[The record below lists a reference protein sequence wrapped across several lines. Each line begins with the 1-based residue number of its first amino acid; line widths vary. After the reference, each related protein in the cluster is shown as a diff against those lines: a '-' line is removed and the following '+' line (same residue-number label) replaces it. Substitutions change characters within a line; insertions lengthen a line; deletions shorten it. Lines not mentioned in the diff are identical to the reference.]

1 MVKECKRME
10 QIKKKIEEVVQKIK
24 NDKNFAAKFQE
35 DPVKALEGVLGVDLP
50 EDQINAV
57 ISGVKAKINLDTVS
71 DLLDSDGDGKPDLGA
86 LSKLGGILGK
96 K

>member
-1 MVKECKRME
+1 ME
-10 QIKKKIEEVVQKIK
+10 LVKKKIEEVVEKIR
-24 NDKNFAAKFQE
+24 NDKNFAAKFQK

-50 EDQINAV
+50 DDQINAV

-71 DLLDSDGDGKPDLGA
+71 GMLDSDGDGKPDLGG
-86 LSKLGGILGK
+86 LSKLVGILGK

>member
-1 MVKECKRME
+1 ME
-10 QIKKKIEEVVQKIK
+10 LVKKKIEEVVEKIR
-24 NDKNFAAKFQE
+24 NDKNFAAKFQK

-50 EDQINAV
+50 DDQINAV

-71 DLLDSDGDGKPDLGA
+71 GMLDSDGDGKTDLGG

>member
-1 MVKECKRME
+1 ME
-10 QIKKKIEEVVQKIK
+10 LVKKKIEEVVEKIR
-24 NDKNFAAKFQE
+24 NDKNFAAKFQK

-50 EDQINAV
+50 DDQINAV
-57 ISGVKAKINLDTVS
+57 ISGVKAKINLD
-71 DLLDSDGDGKPDLGA
+71 SDGDGKPDLGG

>member
-1 MVKECKRME
+1 ME

-24 NDKNFAAKFQE
+24 ADKNFAAKFQK
-35 DPVKALEGVLGVDLP
+35 DPAKALEGVLGMELP
-50 EDQINAV
+50 EEQINAV

-71 DLLDSDGDGKPDLGA
+71 GMLDSGGDGKPDLGS

>member
-1 MVKECKRME
+1 ME

-24 NDKNFAAKFQE
+24 ADKNFAAKFQK
-35 DPVKALEGVLGVDLP
+35 DPAKALEGVLGMELP
-50 EDQINAV
+50 EEQINAV
-57 ISGVKAKINLDTVS
+57 ISGVKAKISLDTVS
-71 DLLDSDGDGKPDLGA
+71 GMLDSDGDGKPDLGS

>member
-1 MVKECKRME
+1 ME
-10 QIKKKIEEVVQKIK
+10 QIKEKIEEVVQKIK
-24 NDKNFAAKFQE
+24 NDKNFAAKFQK
-35 DPVKALEGVLGVDLP
+35 DPVKALEDVLGVDLP

-71 DLLDSDGDGKPDLGA
+71 GMLDSDGDGKPDLGA

>member
-1 MVKECKRME
+1 MDIKA
-10 QIKKKIEEVVQKIK
+10 QIESIAEKLQKDKALHAQFKK
-24 NDKNFAAKFQE
+24 
-35 DPVKALEGVLGVDLP
+35 DPVKAVEKLLGVDLP

-71 DLLDSDGDGKPDLGA
+71 GMLDSDGDGKPDLGA

>member
-1 MVKECKRME
+1 ME

-24 NDKNFAAKFQE
+24 NDKNFAAKFQK
-35 DPVKALEGVLGVDLP
+35 DPAKALEGVLGMELP
-50 EDQINAV
+50 EEQINAV

-71 DLLDSDGDGKPDLGA
+71 GMLDSDGDGKPDLGS

>member
-1 MVKECKRME
+1 ME
-10 QIKKKIEEVVQKIK
+10 LVKKKIEEVVEKTK
-24 NDKNFAAKFQE
+24 NDKNFAAKFQK

-50 EDQINAV
+50 DDQINAV

-71 DLLDSDGDGKPDLGA
+71 GMLDSDGDGKPDLGS